1 MKINKKEIARD
12 FMALG
17 GIPFLILILVRII
30 TAGNFKTLFHIIFA
44 VLLLLLA
51 SLKLKDI
58 NYHSAI
64 FTVLVIFTSIF
75 YMKIVYTIFVFLI
88 LIIGLYGM
96 KKYLKKEKTYMS
108 MIIGIICSIIS
119 YLIELTLKI
128 PNL

>member
-17 GIPFLILILVRII
+17 SIPFLILILIRII
-30 TAGNFKTLFHIIFA
+30 TAGNFKTLSQIVFA
-44 VLLLLLA
+44 VLLLFLA

-64 FTVLVIFTSIF
+64 FTILVIFTSLF
-75 YMKIVYTIFVFLI
+75 YMNIVYTILVFLV
-88 LIIGLYGM
+88 LIIGFYGM
-96 KKYLKKEKTYMS
+96 KKYLKKKKIYIS
-108 MIIGIICSIIS
+108 MAIGIVCSIIS
-119 YLIELTLKI
+119 YLIELSLKI